1 MKYSYYCFCSAYKKQ
16 DCMSVAKNSRKSY
29 FELSKHDF
37 PQIITFTI
45 LLVVSIG
52 IVFLILLPLLEQF
65 FAKFLSGIVY
75 NDGQYVPY
83 LIDTKSDLRKT
94 HYFYTWAV
102 DIYVKT
108 PQESRYWFN
117 PFLSII
123 SSASIIGAFFAIS
136 ISSVLPAT
144 FGFMRQKIEREIA
157 NLVNTI
163 TMNYYGSDSNA
174 EQSEIIDLIKTADLQ
189 KMYEH
194 SEDWGV
200 TVEDLKILQR
210 ALIWR
215 ENSFFYKIFRL
226 NDGITMYMRFYF
238 TAKYGNAVL
247 GFVYIGAAVLIII
260 VGLRGLKFI
269 PPTQPSV
276 VLFALGLEFTLLVTY
291 AFSLIYTKQD
301 EESELN
307 QLSSSQSGEFRY
319 LSSDFGS
326 SREVEKLLRVFIRSK
341 PGTTKKTDDRNK

>member
-1 MKYSYYCFCSAYKKQ
+1 M
-16 DCMSVAKNSRKSY
+16 
-29 FELSKHDF
+29 
-37 PQIITFTI
+37 
-45 LLVVSIG
+45 
-52 IVFLILLPLLEQF
+52 
-65 FAKFLSGIVY
+65 
-75 NDGQYVPY
+75 
-83 LIDTKSDLRKT
+83 
-94 HYFYTWAV
+94 
-102 DIYVKT
+102 
-108 PQESRYWFN
+108 
-117 PFLSII
+117 
-123 SSASIIGAFFAIS
+123 
-136 ISSVLPAT
+136 PAT

-163 TMNYYGSDSNA
+163 TMNYYGSDSSA
-174 EQSEIIDLIKTADLQ
+174 EQNEIINLIKNADLQ

-215 ENSFFYKIFRL
+215 EKSFFYKIFRL

-307 QLSSSQSGEFRY
+307 QTSASQSGEFRY

-326 SREVEKLLRVFIRSK
+326 AREVEKLLRVFIRSK
-341 PGTTKKTDDRNK
+341 PGTQKKTDDRNK